1 MTETNALPTYT
12 GTRYEDCKGCRERFQ
27 FYAMFEFGTLDAN
40 DPRAGFYC
48 LDCIGKVGAAAL
60 DGESLPAHEQGSV
73 FA

>member
-12 GTRYEDCKGCRERFQ
+12 GTRYEDCKGCHKRFQ

-48 LDCIGKVGAAAL
+48 LACIGKVGAAAL
-60 DGESLPAHEQGSV
+60 GGDPPPADEQWSI